1 MKKFK
6 ELTKRE
12 KVLICAAVVTT
23 CTAGYFGYRYGLRC
37 SIADLTSKNNIL
49 ENKVKVLQEAASE
62 GLYEEAIATVTR
74 KINHL
79 KDQIEYCTNRLSTNG
94 SDIQTEIALNNY
106 RDKLS
111 VLVARKGNFIEAQK
125 AYELITD

>member
-1 MKKFK
+1 MDKK
-6 ELTKRE
+6 LTKRE
-12 KVLICAAVVTT
+12 KLLICIAIGTT
-23 CTAGYFGYRYGLRC
+23 CAAGYFGYKYGIHR
-37 SIADLTSKNNIL
+37 SITTLENKNSLL

-79 KDQIEYCTNRLSTNG
+79 KDQIEYCANRLSTNG
-94 SDIQTEIALNNY
+94 NDVQTEIALNNY
-106 RDKLS
+106 KMKLG
-111 VLVARKGNFIEAQK
+111 VLMARKNDFIEAQK